1 MPEWSVDGPRLWF
14 MHGLLGSR
22 TWPHGVVGVA
32 QVLWRG
38 EEHLIVGDRGPE
50 GNHVVAFVVA
60 DGGVLV
66 RVHGLFC
73 WRGGTENERLALS
86 G

>member
-1 MPEWSVDGPRLWF
+1 MSC
-14 MHGLLGSR
+14 

-32 QVLWRG
+32 EVLRCG

-50 GNHVVAFVVA
+50 GNHVVALVVA

-66 RVHGLFC
+66 WIDGLFC
-73 WRGGTENERLALS
+73 WRVETEMELLAAS
-86 G
+86 C